1 MVTYIP
7 KSQWGGRA
15 ANGSRSLVIDSVI
28 NTAWHYPGMAK
39 PINAIGDAGFRRVCS
54 ALRGWQNYH
63 MDDRGWSDIAYQVA
77 VDQAG
82 RAYTLRGINIQSAA
96 NGDQNVNIRYGGML
110 LVVGPGE
117 PLTPAL
123 VSTAKAVM
131 ADYRKRYPRIPKR
144 PTWHGAIRPG
154 GTASDPSTDCPGKV
168 VIAAIKAGQLDAG
181 AASTPKPPVT
191 PPALDEWEEI
201 MALFNSKDEFIAA
214 VAAGTEQGIRN
225 YGKAFFSDE
234 QGTGDT
240 IWDEARESQASTKD
254 LLTKIETNTR
264 PKS

>member
-15 ANGSRSLVIDSVI
+15 ANGSRSLVIDNVI

-96 NGDQNVNIRYGGML
+96 NGDQNVNIHYGGML

-123 VSTAKAVM
+123 VSTAKAVL

-181 AASTPKPPVT
+181 VTVT
-191 PPALDEWEEI
+191 PPTPPTLDDWEEI
-201 MALFNSKDEFIAA
+201 MALFNSKDEFVAAIAEGVEEGNRNYWRDFFKDNAGTGDAIFDTIRAIKTDTAA
-214 VAAGTEQGIRN
+214 VAANT
-225 YGKAFFSDE
+225 KP
-234 QGTGDT
+234 
-240 IWDEARESQASTKD
+240 AS
-254 LLTKIETNTR
+254 
-264 PKS
+264 S